1 VCTIPCGIVTQ
12 QLPVYTKT
20 AKSKSWFAAGWYRV
34 GEVVLADHA
43 GAQADQCYNAMNMQ
57 DHSIQKV
64 MPMTIHL
71 QKFVDRVRGQEARG
85 ARDFVM
91 TMNEARDLHADITR
105 CCSVYRIC
113 KNRQQNQQH

>member
-1 VCTIPCGIVTQ
+1 
-12 QLPVYTKT
+12 
-20 AKSKSWFAAGWYRV
+20 
-34 GEVVLADHA
+34 
-43 GAQADQCYNAMNMQ
+43 MQ

-85 ARDFVM
+85 ARDLVM

-105 CCSVYRIC
+105 LLLTLQALQEKQIKTATADMIQVEI
-113 KNRQQNQQH
+113 QGGQF